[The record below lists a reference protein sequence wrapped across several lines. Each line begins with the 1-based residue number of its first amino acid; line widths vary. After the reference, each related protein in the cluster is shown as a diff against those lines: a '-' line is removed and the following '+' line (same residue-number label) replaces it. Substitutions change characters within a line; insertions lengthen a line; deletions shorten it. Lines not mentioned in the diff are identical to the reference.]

1 VIDEQRFNE
10 VITDVLAV
18 STEKIKP
25 DANFVDD
32 LGADSLDQVELLMKF
47 EDEYDIEISD
57 EEAEKIQTVQ
67 QAKDYITKNI

>member
-1 VIDEQRFNE
+1 MIDEQRFNE